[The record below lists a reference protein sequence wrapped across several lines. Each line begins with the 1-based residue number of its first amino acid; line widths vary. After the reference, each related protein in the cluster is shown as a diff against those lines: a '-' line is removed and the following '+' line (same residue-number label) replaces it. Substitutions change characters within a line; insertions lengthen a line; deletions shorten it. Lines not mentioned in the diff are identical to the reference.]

1 MLARREGRAKGRTHL
16 AVVKGTGNGE
26 VVHIGVSAR
35 RHLKLLNRADTALGM
50 QDSNRHILLTPQT
63 MNSSGSSLVHMSGYY
78 RNQTTHS
85 MTHITTRRTNNSQ
98 VMSVLTLLA
107 LVLSRKEVLE
117 EVTEELQRAVLEG
130 VTRAVEEFEE
140 VQVVFELDEGS
151 DFLGAERRIASVDD
165 AL

>member
-1 MLARREGRAKGRTHL
+1 
-16 AVVKGTGNGE
+16 
-26 VVHIGVSAR
+26 
-35 RHLKLLNRADTALGM
+35 
-50 QDSNRHILLTPQT
+50 
-63 MNSSGSSLVHMSGYY
+63 
-78 RNQTTHS
+78 
-85 MTHITTRRTNNSQ
+85 
-98 VMSVLTLLA
+98 MSVLTLLA